1 MANSSKDKQK
11 NIAKHVA
18 IIMDGNGR
26 WAISNS
32 LNISKGHSKGVEIV
46 RDIVEESVKQNIASL
61 TLYAFSSENWSRPK
75 SEIDAI
81 KKLVVKA
88 INEQVPDL
96 KKQKVKLKFFG
107 EIEDFGSK
115 ILSKIYE
122 AETATSEYESVLDLN
137 VALGYGGR
145 QDIVNLTKKISSKV
159 KDGLIALEEIDEKM
173 ISGFSSSPVED
184 IDLLIRTGR
193 ANPAIL
199 DDIKVDYYGNLTVLT
214 QTASISVEDGRSL
227 VISPWDKSLIPEIE
241 KAISNSNLGLNP
253 STSSDLI
260 RITMPA
266 LTEETRQD
274 YIKQARAEAEN
285 SRVSIRNI
293 RRDANQA
300 SKELQSSG
308 EISEDDLRR
317 IEDLIQKETDKYIGL
332 VDSELKAKES
342 DLLEI

>member
-11 NIAKHVA
+11 NIAKHIA

-75 SEIDAI
+75 PEIDAI

-115 ILSKIYE
+115 ILSKIEE
-122 AETATSEYESVLDLN
+122 AEAATNEYESELNLN

-159 KDGLIALEEIDEKM
+159 KDGQITLEQIDEKM
-173 ISGFSSSPVED
+173 ISEFSSSPVED
-184 IDLLIRTGR
+184 IDLLIRTGGDR
-193 ANPAIL
+193 RISNFLLYQLSYTELLFIEDLWPDINADIL
-199 DDIKVDYYGNLTVLT
+199 DDVLL
-214 QTASISVEDGRSL
+214 EF
-227 VISPWDKSLIPEIE
+227 
-241 KAISNSNLGLNP
+241 
-253 STSSDLI
+253 
-260 RITMPA
+260 
-266 LTEETRQD
+266 
-274 YIKQARAEAEN
+274 N
-285 SRVSIRNI
+285 SRNRTYGKN
-293 RRDANQA
+293 
-300 SKELQSSG
+300 
-308 EISEDDLRR
+308 
-317 IEDLIQKETDKYIGL
+317 
-332 VDSELKAKES
+332 
-342 DLLEI
+342 